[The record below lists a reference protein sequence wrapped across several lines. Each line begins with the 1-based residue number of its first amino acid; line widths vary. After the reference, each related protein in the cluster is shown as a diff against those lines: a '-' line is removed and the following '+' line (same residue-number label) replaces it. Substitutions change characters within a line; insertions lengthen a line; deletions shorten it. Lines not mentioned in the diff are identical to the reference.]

1 MIFDLFSKK
10 KADED
15 QPSLPAPLNLRLGSA
30 VELDLL
36 PFQMIQQQL
45 NLTLPAG
52 VQTIEAVGIIDLG
65 GGSSLYRFYT
75 ADDGFFQISTTG
87 GFETQHINDIKLF
100 VFEQTEN
107 LASQSGVN
115 LWVGDSGKIGQPG
128 FTLNTTQ
135 YERAWDSEVTGKI
148 EPVRFTETVHSRDKS
163 TATYDVDHLAMLY
176 QRRLSGSEHYE
187 YLISSLEF
195 TSDDEATAV
204 MSVGIDLEISS
215 MSIM

>member
-1 MIFDLFSKK
+1 MIFDLFKK
-10 KADED
+10 NKAEED
-15 QPSLPAPLNLRLGSA
+15 KPSLPTPLNLRLGSA

-36 PFQMIQQQL
+36 PFQMIRQQL
-45 NLTLPAG
+45 NLTLPSG
-52 VQTIEAVGIIDLG
+52 VQTIEAVGTIDLG
-65 GGSSLYRFYT
+65 GGSSLCRFYT

-115 LWVGDSGKIGQPG
+115 LWVSDHGKIGQPG
-128 FTLNTTQ
+128 FTLNSTQ

-148 EPVRFTETVHSRDKS
+148 EPVRFTETVYSRDKN

-176 QRRLSGSEHYE
+176 QRRLSNSGHYE
-187 YLISSLEF
+187 YLLSSLEF

-204 MSVGIDLEISS
+204 ISVGIDLEISS

>member
-1 MIFDLFSKK
+1 MIFDLFRKK
-10 KADED
+10 KADDKE
-15 QPSLPAPLNLRLGSA
+15 PSLPAPLNLRLGGA

-45 NLTLPAG
+45 NLTLPSG
-52 VQTIEAVGIIDLG
+52 VQTIEAIGIIDLG
-65 GGSSLYRFYT
+65 GGASLCRFYT

-115 LWVGDSGKIGQPG
+115 LWAGENGKIGQTG

-135 YERAWDSEVTGKI
+135 YERVWDSEVTGKI
-148 EPVRFTETVHSRDKS
+148 EPVQFTETVYSSDKN

-176 QRRLSGSEHYE
+176 QRRIPDSEHYE
-187 YLISSLEF
+187 YLLSSLEF
-195 TSDDEATAV
+195 TSEDEATAV
-204 MSVGIDLEISS
+204 VSVGIDLEISS